1 MLNCFRPCYLNLCID
16 CTISPPL
23 CDPVI
28 HSDPSAKKVESLA
41 NVKADEIPIQNN
53 VNICQIYS
61 TKDMVW
67 AMKKENVAVPHSL
80 EKCVRIFQDN
90 SEVTNPMIV
99 DGNYVPFLFFIQ

>member
-1 MLNCFRPCYLNLCID
+1 M
-16 CTISPPL
+16 
-23 CDPVI
+23 I